1 MVALHRLHVRL
12 PYDADYSVLTGM
24 VSIFKPK
31 TRNRG
36 ARVQGTVITDELVL
50 WLADAVWGRLP
61 KHTALCRGGR
71 LGLLRRF
78 QHILYLLHLEG
89 SSLTLG
95 SLRAGGAV
103 AYVSA
108 GGTIGD
114 LQFRGRWEVT
124 STLLHY
130 VQEAS
135 AVSVLFDMPVDAR
148 SRVASLSNLLPALI
162 FNDPMVVSRGGWCAV
177 PQP

>member
-61 KHTALCRGGR
+61 KHTALAGVGVWACSGV
-71 LGLLRRF
+71 
-78 QHILYLLHLEG
+78 
-89 SSLTLG
+89 SSTF
-95 SLRAGGAV
+95 SICCIWKA
-103 AYVSA
+103 
-108 GGTIGD
+108 
-114 LQFRGRWEVT
+114 
-124 STLLHY
+124 
-130 VQEAS
+130 
-135 AVSVLFDMPVDAR
+135 
-148 SRVASLSNLLPALI
+148 LP
-162 FNDPMVVSRGGWCAV
+162 
-177 PQP
+177 